1 MPVLND
7 TLFVGKKGGMWGKLC
22 KEEERKERVYHGV
35 GYDMPNTKV
44 TLNLFPSTSKVREIA
59 RKILLKSVHTTPLR
73 QLN

>member
-7 TLFVGKKGGMWGKLC
+7 TLFVSKKGGMWGKLC

-35 GYDMPNTKV
+35 GYDMPTTTV
-44 TLNLFPSTSKVREIA
+44 TLNYVSFDVQSARDSEKNTSKIC
-59 RKILLKSVHTTPLR
+59 SPLR

>member
-35 GYDMPNTKV
+35 GYDMPTTKI
-44 TLNLFPSTSKVREIA
+44 TLNYVSFDVQSARDSEKNTSKICS
-59 RKILLKSVHTTPLR
+59 LQHH
-73 QLN
+73 